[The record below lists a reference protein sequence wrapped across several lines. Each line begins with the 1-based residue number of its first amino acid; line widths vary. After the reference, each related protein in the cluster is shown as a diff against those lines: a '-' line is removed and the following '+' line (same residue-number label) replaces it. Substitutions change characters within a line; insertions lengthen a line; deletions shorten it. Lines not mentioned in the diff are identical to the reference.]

1 LSGFLY
7 GAIPGLGPFFAYGLI
22 SAGLGMLITGFWA
35 FRAGNV
41 FGGVGMSTIGS
52 LFASAAFYGWIFLP
66 TSKSAN
72 AEEISWILFAVAAV
86 VLLIALASFKAKIP
100 RPGSVTLLL
109 LFLTLAVDWAGL
121 AFHVPSASRIAGVI
135 GVVTA
140 VMAWIGGFSR
150 LMMDL

>member
-1 LSGFLY
+1 
-7 GAIPGLGPFFAYGLI
+7 
-22 SAGLGMLITGFWA
+22 M
-35 FRAGNV
+35 R
-41 FGGVGMSTIGS
+41 MSTIGS
-52 LFASAAFYGWIFLP
+52 LFASSAFYGWIFLP
-66 TSKSAN
+66 TSKSAS
-72 AEEISWILFAVAAV
+72 AEISWILFAVAVV

-140 VMAWIGGFSR
+140 VMAWIGGFGRPRWRGIR
-150 LMMDL
+150 LAKHC